1 MPSFYGLPGSFAPA
15 LIEPNNRFAQ
25 LPFYLVHN
33 EVEQYANWNE
43 FDQLYGSIPW
53 QENMGSVMEAVTPQR
68 SPVGRSFFFPNPIT
82 VASNKDLYQIS
93 ESQETAILYKHK
105 YGSFVFNFIPSF
117 QVFWDK
123 YIKFNSDDIVK
134 QIAVSNN
141 QFIETQMW
149 FNASYVYLCGT
160 GLVGGAPIGGSN
172 QPLANSGG
180 ALVTPGSKTSAWL
193 VALVQGTGGN
203 TGVLQNLRLRDI
215 YRAIMNLQD
224 DLGAP
229 SFNGSKNMPKDNEGL
244 KGKYALYCGSEDFF
258 NFTYDPDVNGL
269 NGVQGQ
275 LKSVNLDLLFND
287 FKGSLFGTITCKI
300 KKYPVRFNIVN
311 ITDGAGVLLWAA
323 GSPIDPEIFDPTD
336 NKWKPNPYYTNLIS
350 APYSIAWLLGDN
362 YAKTIKVGPPPKEF
376 ATKNMSG
383 EKFYS
388 LRWNG
393 EVRLTDQLLIN
404 NPDGSIELN
413 DFGENLQLKSQ
424 LTHGYLVTERR
435 FAFPMLIK
443 RSRPAV
449 ISV

>member
-1 MPSFYGLPGSFAPA
+1 MPSFYGLPGAFSPA
-15 LIEPNNRFAQ
+15 VIQANNLFAQ

-33 EVEQYANWNE
+33 EIQQYSGWNE
-43 FDQLYGSIPW
+43 FDQLYGTIQW

-68 SPVGRSFFFPNPIT
+68 SPVGRSFFFPNAIT
-82 VASNKDLYQIS
+82 STSNKDIYQVT
-93 ESQETAILYKHK
+93 ESNEQAILYKHK

-160 GLVGGAPIGGSN
+160 GLVSGAPIGMGNSTYN
-172 QPLANSGG
+172 AANS
-180 ALVTPGSKTSAWL
+180 KTAAWL
-193 VALVQGTGGN
+193 VATTLGTGGL
-203 TGVLQNLRLRDI
+203 TGARQNLRLRDVYNASI
-215 YRAIMNLQD
+215 NLQD

-229 SFNGSKNMPKDNEGL
+229 PFNGSKNMPKDNEGL
-244 KGKYALYCGSEDFF
+244 KGKYALFCSSEDWF
-258 NFTYDPDVNGL
+258 NFTFDPDVLNKLNGL
-269 NGVQGQ
+269 APCDLN
-275 LKSVNLDLLFND
+275 LLFND
-287 FKGSLFGTITCKI
+287 FKGMLFGTITCKI
-300 KKYPVRFNIVN
+300 KKYPVRYNTVNIVDGGGN
-311 ITDGAGVLLWAA
+311 ILWAA
-323 GSPIDPEIFDPTD
+323 GTPIDPEIFDPID
-336 NKWKPNPYYTNLIS
+336 NKWKPNPYYTSLIS
-350 APYSIAWLLGDN
+350 APYSIAWLMGDN

-393 EVRLTDQLLIN
+393 EVRLTDQLLIVN
-404 NPDGSIELN
+404 ADGSVEMN
-413 DFGENLQLKSQ
+413 DFGENLQLKAQ

-435 FAFPMLIK
+435 FAFPMIVA
-443 RSRPAV
+443 RSRPA
-449 ISV
+449 IAA

>member
-1 MPSFYGLPGSFAPA
+1 MPSYYGLPGAFSPA
-15 LIEPNNRFAQ
+15 VIQANNLFAQ
-25 LPFYLVHN
+25 LPFYLVQN
-33 EVEQYANWNE
+33 EIQQYAGWNE

-68 SPVGRSFFFPNPIT
+68 SPVGRSFFFPNAIT
-82 VASNKDLYQIS
+82 VASNKDIYQVT
-93 ESQETAILYKHK
+93 ESNEQAILYKHK

-160 GLVGGAPIGGSN
+160 GLVSGAPIAMGNSTYN
-172 QPLANSGG
+172 AANS
-180 ALVTPGSKTSAWL
+180 KTAAWL
-193 VALVQGTGGN
+193 IATTNGTGGL
-203 TGVLQNLRLRDI
+203 TGVHQNLRLRDI
-215 YRAIMNLQD
+215 YNASINLQD

-229 SFNGSKNMPKDNEGL
+229 SFNGVKNMPKDNEGL
-244 KGKYALYCGSEDFF
+244 KGKYALFCSSEDWF
-258 NFTYDPDVNGL
+258 NFIFDPDVLNKLNGL
-269 NGVQGQ
+269 APCDLN
-275 LKSVNLDLLFND
+275 LLFND
-287 FKGSLFGTITCKI
+287 FKGILFGTITCKI
-300 KKYPVRFNIVN
+300 KKYPVRYNTANIV
-311 ITDGAGVLLWAA
+311 DGNGGILWAA
-323 GSPIDPEIFDPTD
+323 GTPIDPEIFDPTD
-336 NKWKPNPYYTNLIS
+336 NKWKPNPYYTSLIS

-383 EKFYS
+383 DKFYS

-393 EVRLTDQLLIN
+393 EVRLTDQLLIVN
-404 NPDGSIELN
+404 ADGSVEMN
-413 DFGENLQLKSQ
+413 DSGENLQLKSQ

-435 FAFPMLIK
+435 FAFPILIA
-443 RSRPAV
+443 RSRPAIV
-449 ISV
+449 V

>member
-1 MPSFYGLPGSFAPA
+1 MPSFYGLPGQFSPA
-15 LIEPNNRFAQ
+15 VIQANNLFAQ

-33 EVEQYANWNE
+33 EIQQYSGWNE

-82 VASNKDLYQIS
+82 TASNKDIYQVT
-93 ESQETAILYKHK
+93 ESNEQAILYKHK

-160 GLVGGAPIGGSN
+160 GLVGGAPIGAGN
-172 QPLANSGG
+172 VTLNAANS
-180 ALVTPGSKTSAWL
+180 KTATWL
-193 VALVQGTGGN
+193 VSITLPSGPN
-203 TGVLQNLRLRDI
+203 TGVLNNLRLRDV

-229 SFNGSKNMPKDNEGL
+229 SFNGAKNMPKDNEGL
-244 KGKYALYCGSEDFF
+244 KGKYVLFCSSEDWF
-258 NFTYDPDVNGL
+258 NFTFDPDVLNKLNGL
-269 NGVQGQ
+269 APC
-275 LKSVNLDLLFND
+275 DLNVLFND

-300 KKYPVRFNIVN
+300 KKYPIRYNVIN
-311 ITDGAGVLLWAA
+311 ITDGAGNVLWAA
-323 GSPIDPEIFDPTD
+323 GTPIDPEIFDPID
-336 NKWKPNPYYTNLIS
+336 NKWKPNPYYTSLVS
-350 APYSIAWLLGDN
+350 APYTIAWLMGDN

-393 EVRLTDQLLIN
+393 EVRLTDQLLITN
-404 NPDGSIELN
+404 ADGSIEMN

-435 FAFPMLIK
+435 FAFPILIA
-443 RSRPAV
+443 RSRPSVAV
-449 ISV
+449 

>member
-1 MPSFYGLPGSFAPA
+1 MPSFYSLPGQFAPA
-15 LIEPNNRFAQ
+15 VIQPNNLFAQ

-33 EVEQYANWNE
+33 EINQYANWNE
-43 FDQLYGSIPW
+43 FDQMYGSIPW

-68 SPVGRSFFFPNPIT
+68 SPVGRSFFFPLAIT
-82 VASNKDLYQIS
+82 TSSNKDIYQVT
-93 ESQETAILYKHK
+93 ESNEQAILYKHK

-160 GLVGGAPIGGSN
+160 GLVGGAPIGMGNSGLN
-172 QPLANSGG
+172 AANS
-180 ALVTPGSKTSAWL
+180 KTAAWL
-193 VALVQGTGGN
+193 VALTNGTGGN
-203 TGVLQNLRLRDI
+203 TGAIQNLRLRDV

-244 KGKYALYCGSEDFF
+244 KGKYALFCGSEDWY
-258 NFTYDPDVNGL
+258 NFTFDPDVLNKLNGL
-269 NGVQGQ
+269 APCD
-275 LKSVNLDLLFND
+275 LNLVFND
-287 FKGSLFGTITCKI
+287 FKGMLFGQITCKI
-300 KKYPVRFNIVN
+300 KKYPIRYSTTD
-311 ITDGAGVLLWAA
+311 ITDVSGTVLWAK
-323 GSPIDPEIFDPTD
+323 GFPIDPEIFDPID
-336 NKWKPNPYYTNLIS
+336 NKWKPNPYYTSLIS

-362 YAKTIKVGPPPKEF
+362 YCKTIKVGPPPKEF
-376 ATKNMSG
+376 AQKNMSG

-393 EVRLTDQLLIN
+393 EVRLTDQLLIVN
-404 NPDGSIELN
+404 ADNSVELN
-413 DFGENLQLKSQ
+413 DFGENLQLKAQ

-435 FAFPMLIK
+435 FAFPMIIK
-443 RSRPAV
+443 RQRP
-449 ISV
+449 SVAST

>member
-1 MPSFYGLPGSFAPA
+1 MF
-15 LIEPNNRFAQ
+15 
-25 LPFYLVHN
+25 
-33 EVEQYANWNE
+33 
-43 FDQLYGSIPW
+43 GSIPW

-82 VASNKDLYQIS
+82 TASNKDIYQVT
-93 ESQETAILYKHK
+93 ESNEQAILYKHK

-149 FNASYVYLCGT
+149 FNASYVFLCGV
-160 GLVGGAPIGGSN
+160 GLAAGAPTAMGN
-172 QPLANSGG
+172 
-180 ALVTPGSKTSAWL
+180 VTLNAGNSKTAAWL
-193 VALVQGTGGN
+193 IAITQGTQQN
-203 TGVLQNLRLRDI
+203 PGVLQNLRIRDV

-229 SFNGSKNMPKDNEGL
+229 SFNGAKNMPKDNEGL
-244 KGKYALYCGSEDFF
+244 KGRYALFCGSEDFF
-258 NFTYDPDVNGL
+258 NFTFDPDVNGIV
-269 NGVQGQ
+269 GTQGM

-287 FKGSLFGTITCKI
+287 FKGSLFGTVICKI
-300 KKYPVRFNIVN
+300 KKYPIRYSTQNIV
-311 ITDGAGVLLWAA
+311 DGAGVVLWAA
-323 GSPIDPEIFDPTD
+323 GFPIDPEIFDPTD
-336 NKWKPNPYYTNLIS
+336 NKWKPNPYYTSLIS

-362 YAKTIKVGPPPKEF
+362 YCKTLKVGPPPKEF

-393 EVRLTDQLLIN
+393 EVRLTDQILIT

-413 DFGENLQLKSQ
+413 DYGENLQLKSQ
-424 LTHGYLVTERR
+424 LTHGLIMTERR
-435 FAFPMLIK
+435 FAFPILVA
-443 RSRPAV
+443 RSRPALA
-449 ISV
+449 SV

>member
-1 MPSFYGLPGSFAPA
+1 MPSYYNLPGQFSPA
-15 LIEPNNRFAQ
+15 IIQANNLFAQ

-33 EVEQYANWNE
+33 EVQQYVKWNE
-43 FDQLYGSIPW
+43 FDQLYGTIPW

-82 VASNKDLYQIS
+82 VASNKDIYQIT
-93 ESQETAILYKHK
+93 ESNESAILYKHK

-123 YIKFNSDDIVK
+123 YIKFNSDDVVK

-141 QFIETQMW
+141 QFIETNMW

-160 GLVGGAPIGGSN
+160 GLVAGAPIVMGN
-172 QPLANSGG
+172 A
-180 ALVTPGSKTSAWL
+180 ALNVPGSKTAAWL
-193 VALVQGTGGN
+193 VATTTGTGGL
-203 TGVLQNLRLRDI
+203 TGATQNLRLRDV

-229 SFNGSKNMPKDNEGL
+229 SFNGSLNMPKDNEGL
-244 KGKYALYCGSEDFF
+244 KGKYALYCGSEDWY
-258 NFTYDPDVNGL
+258 NFTFDPDVLNKLNGL
-269 NGVQGQ
+269 APCD
-275 LKSVNLDLLFND
+275 LNLVTND
-287 FKGSLFGTITCKI
+287 FKGNLFGQITCKI
-300 KKYPVRFNIVN
+300 KKYPIRYSVANI
-311 ITDGAGVLLWAA
+311 IDGAGNILWAA
-323 GSPIDPEIFDPTD
+323 GFPIDPEIFDPID
-336 NKWKPNPYYTNLIS
+336 NKWKPNPYYTSLVS

-393 EVRLTDQLLIN
+393 EVRLTDQLLITN
-404 NPDGSIELN
+404 ADGSIELN

-435 FAFPMLIK
+435 FAFPMIIA
-443 RSRPAV
+443 RQRV
-449 ISV
+449 NVSVN

>member
-1 MPSFYGLPGSFAPA
+1 MPSFYNLPGQFSPA
-15 LIEPNNRFAQ
+15 VIQANNLFAQ

-33 EVEQYANWNE
+33 EIQQYSNWNE
-43 FDQLYGSIPW
+43 FDQMYGSIPW

-82 VASNKDLYQIS
+82 TASNKDIYQVT
-93 ESQETAILYKHK
+93 ESNEQAILYKHK

-141 QFIETQMW
+141 QFIETIMW
-149 FNASYVYLCGT
+149 FAANYVYLCGT
-160 GLVGGAPIGGSN
+160 GLVGGAPTAYGNI
-172 QPLANSGG
+172 
-180 ALVTPGSKTSAWL
+180 ALNAAGSKTAAWL
-193 VALVQGTGGN
+193 IGVTQGTGGN
-203 TGVLQNLRLRDI
+203 TGAIQSLRIRDV

-244 KGKYALYCGSEDFF
+244 KGRYALFCGSEDWF
-258 NFTYDPDVNGL
+258 NFTFDPDVNGV
-269 NGVQGQ
+269 NGVQGM
-275 LKSVNLDLLFND
+275 LKTVNLDLLFND

-300 KKYPVRFNIVN
+300 KKYPIRFSSAAIL
-311 ITDGAGVLLWAA
+311 DGAGNTLWAA
-323 GSPIDPEIFDPTD
+323 GFPIDPEIFDPVD
-336 NKWKPNPYYTNLIS
+336 NKWKPNPYYTSLVS

-362 YAKTIKVGPPPKEF
+362 FIKTLKVGPPPKEF

-393 EVRLTDQLLIN
+393 EVRLTDQLLITN
-404 NPDGSIELN
+404 SDGTIEMN

-424 LTHGYLVTERR
+424 LTHGAIVTERR
-435 FAFPMLIK
+435 FAFPMIIA

-449 ISV
+449 ASV